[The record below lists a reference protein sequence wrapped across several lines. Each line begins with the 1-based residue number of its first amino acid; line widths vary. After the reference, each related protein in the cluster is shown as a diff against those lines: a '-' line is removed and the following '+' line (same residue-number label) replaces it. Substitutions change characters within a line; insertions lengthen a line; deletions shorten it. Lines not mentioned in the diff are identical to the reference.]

1 MEKIALCPGSFDPFT
16 AGHQIIIDKSLM
28 LFDKVII
35 AIGINNKK
43 KSFFS
48 LEKRI
53 SLIEKVYAN
62 NPRVKITAYHNLTA
76 DYCKENGIRFII
88 RGIRNVGDF
97 EFERNV
103 AQINKRLFEPLE
115 TIFLM
120 TPPEFSEISSSVV
133 REILEHQGDPTQF
146 MPDCITWED
155 LK

>member
-28 LFDKVII
+28 LFDTVVI
-35 AIGINNKK
+35 AIGVNNKK

-53 SLIEKVYAN
+53 SLIEKVYAG
-62 NPRVKITAYHNLTA
+62 NPRVEITAYDNLTA
-76 DYCKENGIRFII
+76 DYCRQNGIRFII

-146 MPDCITWED
+146 MPDRISLDD
-155 LK
+155 LR